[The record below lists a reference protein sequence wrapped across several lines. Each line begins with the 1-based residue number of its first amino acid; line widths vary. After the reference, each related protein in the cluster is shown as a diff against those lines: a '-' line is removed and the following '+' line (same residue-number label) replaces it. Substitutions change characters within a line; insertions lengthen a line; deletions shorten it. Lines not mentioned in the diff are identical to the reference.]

1 MSREARLPLF
11 RERIVPVLR
20 HAFPECSLFDNGNFI
35 NELFSASMHFLEAG
49 QVEHLNLFADKY
61 HTYASV
67 KEKPIVRLVFA
78 ACCVLITSRQ
88 ERSLAIRQETPD
100 VPAMLHTW
108 RTANTKDF
116 NHITYDEISLLV
128 NFRRTIRIALLI
140 VAPNLNKLTMINIA
154 CRLQATPEIYSIG
167 SGKCAAL
174 RRRVTI
180 YELESGVKEEHRPYR
195 AVGMTKAEYYHQ
207 LALISSQGDPT
218 RGAPCA
224 EGTLHSFKGQHMQP
238 HVEPARVA
246 SAAGG
251 DSSTDFTAVRQPHL
265 PVNTGLVH
273 ENTHTGAVPTFS
285 EDMLNFILASTPTRD
300 YDYTQATN
308 ESSMLAMFDAAR
320 LPPPPEPSNLSEMP
334 AVPSNNF
341 FTQSIYEPI
350 PAVVGSSGAAA
361 VPFLVQSPLQTNTDS
376 AVGLTYSDQV
386 RLQEYLSPS
395 HTDQFQF

>member
-11 RERIVPVLR
+11 QERIVPVLR
-20 HAFPECSLFDNGNFI
+20 HAFPECSLFDNAAFI

-67 KEKPIVRLVFA
+67 EEKPIVRLVFA

-88 ERSLAIRQETPD
+88 ERSLAIRQEIPE

-108 RTANTKDF
+108 RTANAKDF
-116 NHITYDEISLLV
+116 NHITFDEISLLV

-140 VAPNLNKLTMINIA
+140 VAPNLNKLMMINIA
-154 CRLQATPEIYSIG
+154 CRLQSTPEIYSFG

-195 AVGMTKAEYYHQ
+195 AVGMTKAEYYHH

-224 EGTLHSFKGQHMQP
+224 EGPTQALGGQNVQANADADGI
-238 HVEPARVA
+238 V
-246 SAAGG
+246 SATGG
-251 DSSTDFTAVRQPHL
+251 NGGTDYPAVRHPPL

-273 ENTHTGAVPTFS
+273 ENTHIGAEPTYS
-285 EDMLNFILASTPTRD
+285 EDNFILASVPTRD
-300 YDYTQATN
+300 YDYAQG
-308 ESSMLAMFDAAR
+308 MFDAAR
-320 LPPPPEPSNLSEMP
+320 QPPPPEPETEPSLSEMP
-334 AVPSNNF
+334 AVQSNNL
-341 FTQSIYEPI
+341 FTQSIYAPI
-350 PAVVGSSGAAA
+350 PDIVGSSGAAT
-361 VPFLVQSPLQTNTDS
+361 VPFLVQSPLQQTNAES
-376 AVGLTYSDQV
+376 GVGLTYSDQV
-386 RLQEYLSPS
+386 RLQEFLSPS
-395 HTDQFQF
+395 HTDKFHF